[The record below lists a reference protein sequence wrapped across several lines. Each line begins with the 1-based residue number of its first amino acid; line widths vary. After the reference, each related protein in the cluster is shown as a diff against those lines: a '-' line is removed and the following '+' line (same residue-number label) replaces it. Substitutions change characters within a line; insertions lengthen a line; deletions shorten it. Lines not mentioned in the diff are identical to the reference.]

1 MHKMES
7 VVRKSNKENTKPV
20 CGPKKQ
26 VSSIVSKQ
34 RVICKSAP
42 LNSKNDLKEDNSGKR
57 EKEKDVRPTTKA
69 NDADPTKRNTLSQAF
84 RTQQTARHRKLVEEV
99 QKPPSTVSA
108 IQKSKPGTYKG
119 RVVQSK
125 IDCFRKPGGDV
136 KTTEKKVISKL
147 DATKPKPELPKVRST
162 SVISLPASI
171 KPIVNSLSSRSK
183 SVSDVP
189 LNATE
194 KPVQKSV
201 SHNRIPQKV
210 PGSISQAG
218 APRLG
223 VPPRPAPLA
232 IGRSATSRPIVSK
245 KKEMAV
251 QVVKLK
257 PATTEQN
264 VRRPVTSTISHYKVQ
279 METAEERRAK
289 LAEWLAS
296 KGKTLKRPPISEKS
310 ATFSQKPAPQAKTA
324 PKSTISAQPV
334 PAIQTEAVKP
344 TPALKTNNKTD
355 NKVPDNKPVCS
366 SGSSNIMNTTLD
378 LLDNSDMDLPVD
390 PEIRMESLVMNLCDK
405 LEAMETPSSCEDDI
419 NANKADALAEERIE
433 EQVEEHEMDKVF
445 EILEEEE
452 LGDEEDPESD
462 ITEDTKMA
470 GIKNEDDDQK
480 AKEKKPFESEDDSDE
495 EMRSATPEMAGA
507 SIVKYNVKTTP
518 YLQSVKKRIDCETAP
533 ASGSRRKSTIKDLK
547 FLTPVRRSTRI
558 QRKSSRLPGMLNDHD
573 TCVSSLAELVQMD
586 DADASAYIYR
596 KNPALLEDLP
606 DQPGDFEKVCS

>member
-1 MHKMES
+1 MHRMES
-7 VVRKSNKENTKPV
+7 VVVRKSNKENTKPV

-34 RVICKSAP
+34 RVI
-42 LNSKNDLKEDNSGKR
+42 LQSKNDLKEDNSGKR
-57 EKEKDVRPTTKA
+57 EKEKDVRPKTKT

-84 RTQQTARHRKLVEEV
+84 RTQQTVRHRKLVEEV

-108 IQKSKPGTYKG
+108 IQKSKLGTYKG

-125 IDCFRKPGGDV
+125 IDCFRKPSGDA
-136 KTTEKKVISKL
+136 KTTEKKVI
-147 DATKPKPELPKVRST
+147 PKPDVTRPKPDLLKVRSK
-162 SVISLPASI
+162 SVTSLPAST
-171 KPIVNSLSSRSK
+171 KPRVNSSLPSRPK

-201 SHNRIPQKV
+201 SHKRMLQKV

-218 APRLG
+218 APRDR

-232 IGRSATSRPIVSK
+232 TGRSAISRPIASK
-245 KKEMAV
+245 TTHVA
-251 QVVKLK
+251 K
-257 PATTEQN
+257 PKAATTEQN

-296 KGKTLKRPPISEKS
+296 KGKALKRPPISEKS
-310 ATFSQKPAPQAKTA
+310 ATFSQKPAPQPKTGAKA
-324 PKSTISAQPV
+324 TIGALSKPV
-334 PAIQTEAVKP
+334 IQTEAVKP
-344 TPALKTNNKTD
+344 NPALQTNNQTD
-355 NKVPDNKPVCS
+355 DIKVPDNKPVCS

-405 LEAMETPSSCEDDI
+405 LEAMETPSSCEDGI
-419 NANKADALAEERIE
+419 NGRMEG
-433 EQVEEHEMDKVF
+433 QVEEHETDEVF

-452 LGDEEDPESD
+452 LGEEEDSESD
-462 ITEDTKMA
+462 ITEDTKKA
-470 GIKNEDDDQK
+470 GIKNEDDDQEP
-480 AKEKKPFESEDDSDE
+480 KEKKPFESEDDSDE

-533 ASGSRRKSTIKDLK
+533 ASGSRRKRTIKDLK

-558 QRKSSRLPGMLNDHD
+558 QRKSSRMPGMLNDHD
-573 TCVSSLAELVQMD
+573 ACVSSLAELVQMD

-606 DQPGDFEKVCS
+606 DQPGDFAKVCS

>member
-1 MHKMES
+1 MLRMES
-7 VVRKSNKENTKPV
+7 VVMKKSNKENTKPV

-26 VSSIVSKQ
+26 VCSIVSKQ
-34 RVICKSAP
+34 RVI
-42 LNSKNDLKEDNSGKR
+42 LQSKEENSGKR
-57 EKEKDVRPTTKA
+57 EKEKDVRPKA
-69 NDADPTKRNTLSQAF
+69 KTNDADPTKRNTLSQAF
-84 RTQQTARHRKLVEEV
+84 RTQQTVRHRKLVEEV

-125 IDCFRKPGGDV
+125 IDCFRKPSGDV
-136 KTTEKKVISKL
+136 KTAEKKVIPKP
-147 DATKPKPELPKVRST
+147 DATRPKPEVPKVRSKSVT
-162 SVISLPASI
+162 SLSTST
-171 KPIVNSLSSRSK
+171 KPRVNSLLSRPK

-201 SHNRIPQKV
+201 SHKRMPQKIS
-210 PGSISQAG
+210 GSVSQAG
-218 APRLG
+218 APRDR
-223 VPPRPAPLA
+223 VPPRPAPSA
-232 IGRSATSRPIVSK
+232 TGRSAISRPIASK
-245 KKEMAV
+245 KKEVAAHV
-251 QVVKLK
+251 AKTK
-257 PATTEQN
+257 AATTEQN
-264 VRRPVTSTISHYKVQ
+264 IRRPVTSTISHYKVQ

-296 KGKTLKRPPISEKS
+296 KGKALKRPPVSEKS
-310 ATFSQKPAPQAKTA
+310 AIFSQKPAPQPKTGVEA
-324 PKSTISAQPV
+324 TIGVQFKPVIQP
-334 PAIQTEAVKP
+334 EAVKP
-344 TPALKTNNKTD
+344 TPALQTD
-355 NKVPDNKPVCS
+355 NQTDLKVPDDKPVCS

-405 LEAMETPSSCEDDI
+405 LDALETPSSCEDGI
-419 NANKADALAEERIE
+419 NGDKVDALAEETME
-433 EQVEEHEMDKVF
+433 GQVEEQEMDKVF

-452 LGDEEDPESD
+452 LGDEEDSESD
-462 ITEDTKMA
+462 ITEDTKKA
-470 GIKNEDDDQK
+470 DIKSDDDDLEP
-480 AKEKKPFESEDDSDE
+480 KEKKPFESEDDSDDE
-495 EMRSATPEMAGA
+495 TRSATPEMAGA

-558 QRKSSRLPGMLNDHD
+558 QRKSSRLPDMLNDHD
-573 TCVSSLAELVQMD
+573 ACISSLAELVQMD

-606 DQPGDFEKVCS
+606 DQPEDFAKVCS